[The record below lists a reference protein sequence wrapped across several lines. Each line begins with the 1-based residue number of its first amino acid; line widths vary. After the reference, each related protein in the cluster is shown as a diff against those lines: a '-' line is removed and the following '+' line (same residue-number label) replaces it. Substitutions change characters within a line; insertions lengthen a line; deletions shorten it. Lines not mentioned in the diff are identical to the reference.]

1 MGLAARNIEQK
12 EGGDSDGSDHEETC
26 EYCAAEKVN
35 VQPACWALNRGG
47 SGEICTCE

>member
-12 EGGDSDGSDHEETC
+12 EGGDSDGSDHEEAC

-35 VQPACWALNRGG
+35 V
-47 SGEICTCE
+47 